1 MLVKELAAR
10 QTTSLSKGGTLTL
23 HTEWFLLKGM
33 FLTFLV
39 VEKGELELASGQRL
53 RGVRMMI
60 LEEAEMPQTGM
71 VNVVFINILDRTLAW
86 F

>member
-1 MLVKELAAR
+1 M
-10 QTTSLSKGGTLTL
+10 